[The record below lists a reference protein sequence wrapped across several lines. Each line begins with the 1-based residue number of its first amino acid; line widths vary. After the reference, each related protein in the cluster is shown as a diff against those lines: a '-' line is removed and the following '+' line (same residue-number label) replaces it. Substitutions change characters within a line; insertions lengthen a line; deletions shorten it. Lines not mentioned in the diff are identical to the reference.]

1 MENHLMPINRAC
13 RSYQYGKIKPKHW
26 FYSNND
32 IIEIDRE
39 FTSPL
44 LLRYLEENDFSQ
56 NLINKQEL
64 IDNSISQYL
73 NSRQMHANQQKNSNT
88 LFKEVII
95 DIFKLHRIRYTL
107 LKNYYSVSKINNTES
122 QNKIINVSSLDK
134 I

>member
-1 MENHLMPINRAC
+1 MEDQLNPSM
-13 RSYQYGKIKPKHW
+13 W

-64 IDNSISQYL
+64 NDNSISQYL
-73 NSRQMHANQQKNSNT
+73 NSRQMHANQQDSNT

-107 LKNYYSVSKINNTES
+107 LK
-122 QNKIINVSSLDK
+122 IIILFLK
-134 I
+134 